1 LAVGAQREPGGE
13 NGRAMTTATV
23 AVEVERFQLIPMG
36 DGPSLLRI
44 AARWRADESVD
55 VDSPVLVIDD
65 GSVQRIFEA
74 LPGPRAAPPT
84 ASPERPRWQAGF
96 SVPPELLEGQ
106 VAFALDA
113 GAVGI
118 IGLPAPVE
126 GQSGG
131 VAVPAVTDDRVAELE
146 RQVAAERHAR
156 RETEFE
162 AATHAEAEIAA
173 QSVAAERADHL
184 AGLERELADAR
195 EALAAAQVEVQE
207 AQRERRAAE
216 ERAARAEAQ
225 IGELAETRR
234 AAEMHAAAA
243 REARQAAEARA
254 ADAERALDSER
265 S

>member
-1 LAVGAQREPGGE
+1 
-13 NGRAMTTATV
+13 MTTATV
-23 AVEVERFQLIPMG
+23 AVELERFQRIPMS

-44 AARWRADESVD
+44 AARWRAEEAVD
-55 VDSPVLVIDD
+55 LDSPVLVIDD

-126 GQSGG
+126 GEQG
-131 VAVPAVTDDRVAELE
+131 VAAAPTAPDERVIELE
-146 RQVAAERHAR
+146 RQLAAERHAR

-162 AATHAEAEIAA
+162 AATHAEAEISA
-173 QSVAAERADHL
+173 QSAAAERADQL
-184 AGLERELADAR
+184 DGLERELADAR
-195 EALAAAQVEVQE
+195 EALAAA
-207 AQRERRAAE
+207 E

-225 IGELAETRR
+225 IDELAEARR
-234 AAEMHAAAA
+234 LAEMHAAAA
-243 REARQAAEARA
+243 REARQAAETRA
-254 ADAERALDSER
+254 ADAERALEAER
-265 S
+265 AGRS

>member
-1 LAVGAQREPGGE
+1 
-13 NGRAMTTATV
+13 MTTATV
-23 AVEVERFQLIPMG
+23 AVEIERFQRIPMG

-44 AARWRADESVD
+44 AARWRAEEAVD
-55 VDSPVLVIDD
+55 LDSPVLVIDD
-65 GSVQRIFEA
+65 GSVQRMFEA
-74 LPGPRAAPPT
+74 LPGPRATPPT

-126 GQSGG
+126 GERGG
-131 VAVPAVTDDRVAELE
+131 SAAPSAPDARVADLE
-146 RQVAAERHAR
+146 RQLAAERHAR
-156 RETEFE
+156 REIEFE

-173 QSVAAERADHL
+173 QSVAAERADQL

-195 EALAAAQVEVQE
+195 EALAAAEAAAQG

-216 ERAARAEAQ
+216 ERAARAQAQ
-225 IGELAETRR
+225 IGELAEMRR
-234 AAEMHAAAA
+234 VAEMHAAAA

-254 ADAERALDSER
+254 ADAERALEAARTER
-265 S
+265 G